1 MEEPV
6 GGVPGRDLDRLG
18 LHRGEQLLGGLVA
31 LGAGGGQAG
40 DGGLERDP
48 GLEHGGRADA
58 SYSAPFD
65 GGGPTTN
72 VPAPW
77 RVSTTPCS
85 ASEASASRTDAR
97 LTSSV
102 RASSRSDGSRWP
114 GTRTPAR
121 MSSARRSAIC
131 S

>member
-1 MEEPV
+1 MAMST
-6 GGVPGRDLDRLG
+6 GSASIAASSFSAD
-18 LHRGEQLLGGLVA
+18 LVA
-31 LGAGGGQAG
+31 LGAGGGEPG
-40 DGGLERDP
+40 DGGLELRRGP
-48 GLEHGGRADA
+48 RARPTGWRRA
-58 SYSAPFD
+58 ATPLD

-85 ASEASASRTDAR
+85 CSEASASRTDAR

-102 RASSRSDGSRWP
+102 RARSRSDGSRSP
-114 GTRTPAR
+114 GVSTPER